1 MKKQEPVREYGG
13 IDKRGIMIVTQTEP
27 VRLVDSSVLAR
38 QSRRVQDLKRL
49 DLLSVDQFEK
59 VFELYPSST
68 LHLFPP

>member
-13 IDKRGIMIVTQTEP
+13 IDKRGIMIVAQTEP
-27 VRLVDSSVLAR
+27 VRPVDSSVLAR